1 MYQNYTVRNL
11 VSAFNY
17 AARPKSARVALRD
30 STVCTVGRDS
40 SVGVATRY
48 GLDGPVIESRWG
60 GRDFPHPSIPALG
73 STQPPIQWVL
83 DLFPGGKAAGAWSTH
98 PHLVSGLEKD

>member
-60 GRDFPHPSIPALG
+60 GEIFRTRPYRPWGPPSLLYNGYWISFSG
-73 STQPPIQWVL
+73 VKR
-83 DLFPGGKAAGAWSTH
+83 PGRGVPT
-98 PHLVSGLEKD
+98 LI